1 MTTLKLIRNVKK
13 EGVGI
18 LAGFIW
24 LKMNDYLSE
33 C

>member
-1 MTTLKLIRNVKK
+1 VTTPKLIKKVKK
-13 EGVGI
+13 KGVGI

-33 C
+33 Y